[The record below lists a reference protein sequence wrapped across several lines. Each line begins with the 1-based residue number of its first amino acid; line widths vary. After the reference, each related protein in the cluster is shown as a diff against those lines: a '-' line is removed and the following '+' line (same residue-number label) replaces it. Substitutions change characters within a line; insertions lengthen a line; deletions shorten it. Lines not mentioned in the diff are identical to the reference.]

1 MNRMQKR
8 SNINAPILFLL
19 MLLQSTNICAQDK
32 EPTAAGTEKG
42 IWIYLGNEIP
52 TGFQY
57 QILKKEGSGNFAPM
71 GTSVYRE
78 DAGVLKT
85 KTEEYF
91 PLFDNLD
98 KPGDDELSFIRQYA
112 VRNKTTDSVYIPNFP
127 VMHLLLGTAFI
138 DREVSAGK
146 SYQYRV
152 IKMAGNTRVWERTSN
167 TVHYPSE
174 TDIPKPQFKS
184 REEFGTHI
192 ILRWFVAGQGS
203 LNSFLVYRRV
213 FGKGE
218 YHRINATRGFSM
230 SQDTVYLI
238 AADTSVLNPALY
250 EYFIKPL
257 DIYGNSGPESEVISA
272 GTLGSVNYPVPD
284 YFNTRGGEKDHQVQ
298 LSWKFNETAYLRSI
312 ELFRSNSFDNGYIR
326 IARLSPGDTSYTDI
340 VPVANENYWYYLII
354 NGPNGNSPPSAKVSA
369 MFRNNTEKPL
379 PPAETGAESIS
390 GGIKVYWSYYEPY
403 AKGFYVYRYL
413 YDNAEFEQVSGLIPA
428 NAEIYSFVDT
438 SKYLQGNEVYRYAV
452 RAVNDV
458 DQLSDFSET
467 ASASPGKKATVSSP
481 MNLRISKS
489 GNGIILV
496 WDDMRET
503 EPVLLG
509 YKVFR
514 REEGDTG
521 YSLVPHDTLR
531 SDRNYYRDSTLVAGK
546 TYTFN
551 VSAIDFYGNESE
563 KSVSLSYTAEE
574 ETLVPPG
581 IRRAVNT
588 AEGILISWGQITD
601 ENIVSVKIYRSQPGV
616 MASVIATAGKDSE
629 EYLDRNV
636 MSEELYIYE
645 ISLLTTDNLESDK
658 SRGVTVRRDTQ

>member
-1 MNRMQKR
+1 MQKR
-8 SNINAPILFLL
+8 PYVHFLL
-19 MLLQSTNICAQDK
+19 SSILLSVVCTASFAQGN
-32 EPTAAGTEKG
+32 EPTAVGTEKG
-42 IWIYLGNEIP
+42 IWVYLGNEIP

-57 QILKKEGSGNFAPM
+57 QILKKEGSGNFSPM

-127 VMHLLLGTAFI
+127 VMHLLFGTAFL
-138 DREVSAGK
+138 DLEVSGGK
-146 SYQYRV
+146 TYQYRV
-152 IKMAGNTRVWERTSN
+152 IKMTGNTRVWERTSN

-174 TDIPKPQFKS
+174 TNIPKPQFKNN
-184 REEFGTHI
+184 EEFDTHI

-203 LNSFLVYRRV
+203 LNSFLIYRRV

-230 SQDTVYLI
+230 SQDTVFLI
-238 AADTSVLNPALY
+238 AADTSVQNPALY

-272 GTLGSVNYPVPD
+272 GTIGNASFPVLE
-284 YFNTRGGEKDHQVQ
+284 FFKAGGGEKDHQVE
-298 LSWKFNETAYLRSI
+298 LSWKFNEADYLRSI
-312 ELFRSNSFDNGYIR
+312 EVFRSNSFDSGYVR
-326 IARLSPGDTSYTDI
+326 IARLSPKDTSFTDI
-340 VPVANENYWYYLII
+340 VPVANENYWYYLVI
-354 NGPNGNSPPSAKVSA
+354 NGPTGSSLPSAKVPA
-369 MFRNNTEKPL
+369 MFRNIGERPL
-379 PPAETGAESIS
+379 PPSETGAESIR
-390 GGIKVYWSYYEPY
+390 GGIRIYWSYYEPF

-428 NAEIYSFVDT
+428 IAEIYSFTDT

-481 MNLRISKS
+481 MNLRISRTD
-489 GNGIILV
+489 NGIILV

-521 YSLVPHDTLR
+521 YSLMPHDTLR

-546 TYTFN
+546 TYTFI

-563 KSVSLSYTAEE
+563 RSVPLSYTSDEE
-574 ETLVPPG
+574 YFMPPE
-581 IRRAVNT
+581 ILRAVNT

-601 ENIVSVKIYRSQPGV
+601 ENIVSVKIYRSQTGGQP
-616 MASVIATAGKDSE
+616 SVIATLQKDSE
-629 EYLDRNV
+629 EFLDKSV
-636 MSEELYIYE
+636 SSGELYIYE
-645 ISLLTTDNLESDK
+645 ISMSDEGNMEYGK
-658 SRGVTVRRDTQ
+658 SRGVSIRR